1 MRVIAAVVALCG
13 VFAWEAQDSAV
24 SQRPAPQAPRQPSTL
39 VLSGVVT
46 AVDKGTYQ
54 EHAFEVPAGVSRLDV
69 EFTHSHTT
77 DGTQLEVG
85 LFDPSGFRGASRFSK
100 RRFHIADAHATP
112 SYVPGRLPAGRWR
125 VSLGIP
131 AIGAATTAT
140 WQVTIRMT
148 PTENA
153 TAGLAATLAPGP
165 AWFAGDFHAHTLHS
179 DAFEC
184 HEPGR
189 VRATRGCQPWEVV
202 EAARAERLDFLAITD
217 HNTTSHHADLATLQE
232 GLTGLLLLRGQE
244 LTTFRGHAN
253 VYGTSAAIDFR
264 VGFKGR
270 GIADVLRDVSAAGG
284 LLSINHPGRE
294 TGDRCTGCGW
304 DAPGTPW
311 ADVAVMEVVN
321 GPTIEGPTAGLPF
334 WHSRLNEGHRI
345 TAIGGSDDHA
355 ARSDR
360 GRVGRP
366 TTVVWASDLSESGL
380 LDGVRAGRVYIRTR
394 GVDGPVVD
402 LSAEWGGQRA
412 AMGGVLAVRTGA
424 VVALRSDT
432 SRAAGQ
438 TAELVKNGEL
448 AASVPI
454 ASSPSSITHSLA
466 MQPGDWVHLRL
477 RDAAGVTAVSNPIY
491 VR

>member
-1 MRVIAAVVALCG
+1 MAVVVACVAMASAG
-13 VFAWEAQDSAV
+13 QDRAAAQP
-24 SQRPAPQAPRQPSTL
+24 PAQPPRTA
-39 VLSGVVT
+39 VLSGTVT
-46 AVDKGTYQ
+46 AADKGTYQ
-54 EHAFEVPAGVSRLDV
+54 EHTFQVPAGVSRLDF
-69 EFTHSHTT
+69 EFTHSHKTE
-77 DGTQLEVG
+77 GTQLEVG

-100 RRFHIADAHATP
+100 SRFHVADAHATA
-112 SYVPGRLPAGRWR
+112 SYVPGRIAAGSWR
-125 VSLGIP
+125 LSLGIP
-131 AIGAATTAT
+131 AIGAATIAT

-148 PTENA
+148 RAEDA
-153 TAGLAATLAPGP
+153 TAGLAPTLAPGP

-184 HEPGR
+184 HEPGQADA
-189 VRATRGCQPWEVV
+189 VRGCQPWEVA
-202 EAARAERLDFLAITD
+202 EAARAARLDFLAITD

-232 GLTGLLLLRGQE
+232 GLTSLLLLRGQE

-264 VGFKGR
+264 LGFKGR
-270 GIADVLRDVSAAGG
+270 GITDVLRDVRAAGG

-311 ADVAVMEVVN
+311 DDVAVMEAVN
-321 GPTIEGPTAGLPF
+321 GPTVEGPTAGLPF

-366 TTVVWASDLSESGL
+366 TTVVWARDLSERAL

-402 LSAEWGGQRA
+402 LSASWGATTA
-412 AMGGVLAVRTGA
+412 AMGGTLDLDVAAA
-424 VVALRSDT
+424 VVLRIDT

-448 AASVPI
+448 AASIPI
-454 ASSPSSITHSLA
+454 ASSPASITHSLA
-466 MQPGDWVHLRL
+466 MQQGDWVHLRL
-477 RDAAGVTAVSNPIY
+477 RDATGVTAISNPIY